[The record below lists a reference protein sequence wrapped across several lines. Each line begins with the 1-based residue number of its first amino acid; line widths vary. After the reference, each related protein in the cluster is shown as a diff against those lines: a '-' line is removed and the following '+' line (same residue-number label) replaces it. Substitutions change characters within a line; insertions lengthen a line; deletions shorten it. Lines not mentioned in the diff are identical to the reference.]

1 MHSQLQYFPEADV
14 FGQSSTLMVL
24 WQQARF
30 DTKEFG
36 AHNGANKGVQ
46 VALSR
51 VKLPRLQR

>member
-36 AHNGANKGVQ
+36 THNGANNGVQ
-46 VALSR
+46 VALRR